1 MYKVIINYY
10 DSDGDREVE
19 IESGYSKK
27 EAQLAKETYEKDV
40 SKLENFIPDFY
51 SLKNIV
57 IEKEENKINW
67 GWMIMSI
74 LIVSVTMAISG
85 IYSFCNKDKIDE
97 KNFLAS
103 PSSYSIQEL
112 ELKEGQ
118 YYDIKVIGTMV
129 LDGFYR
135 SSPRYCL
142 IFKLEQNGTI
152 KYIEIHD
159 TISKKN
165 FSSLSN
171 IQKLNQG
178 DQCTIYKKD
187 GVIKYK

>member
-97 KNFLAS
+97 KNFL
-103 PSSYSIQEL
+103 YFFRKK
-112 ELKEGQ
+112 LKKKWQ

>member
-1 MYKVIINYY
+1 MKTKKKKQN
-10 DSDGDREVE
+10 
-19 IESGYSKK
+19 SK
-27 EAQLAKETYEKDV
+27 
-40 SKLENFIPDFY
+40 I
-51 SLKNIV
+51 SLKILGR
-57 IEKEENKINW
+57 ILTIII
-67 GWMIMSI
+67 IM
-74 LIVSVTMAISG
+74 LVSLG
-85 IYSFCNKDKIDE
+85 SFV
-97 KNFLAS
+97 
-103 PSSYSIQEL
+103 
-112 ELKEGQ
+112 G
-118 YYDIKVIGTMV
+118 
-129 LDGFYR
+129 
-135 SSPRYCL
+135 